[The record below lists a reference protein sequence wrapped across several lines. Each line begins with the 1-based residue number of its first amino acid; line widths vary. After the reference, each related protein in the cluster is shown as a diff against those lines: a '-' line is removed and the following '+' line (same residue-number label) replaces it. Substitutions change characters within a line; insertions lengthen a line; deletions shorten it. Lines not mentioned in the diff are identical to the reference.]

1 MRKPVTTYAGGKG
14 PRQRVW
20 EAIRAQCDAEWT
32 RVQIAALSGID
43 GSTLSSY
50 IQSLEHAGIVK
61 MVRQKP
67 GARKHYRLIND
78 EGVEA
83 PRLRT
88 DGTRCTQGLV
98 QEQMWRTLRM
108 MRGDTNARELAA
120 HASTPR
126 IPVAFGT
133 ANEYLKTLKKAGYLE
148 VTLPGKGGSTQRCA
162 LARYRLIPS
171 CNTGPRPPVICKTR
185 TVYDPNVDKIV
196 WQAPVSDEDAIYG

>member
-1 MRKPVTTYAGGKG
+1 MRKPITTYAGGKG
-14 PRQRVW
+14 PRQRAW
-20 EAIRAQCDAEWT
+20 EAIRAQRDAEWT
-32 RVQIAALSGID
+32 RVQIAGLSGID
-43 GSTLSSY
+43 SSTLASY

-61 MVRQKP
+61 MVRQTP
-67 GARKHYRLIND
+67 GARKHYRLVND

-83 PRLRT
+83 PRLRPN
-88 DGTRCTQGLV
+88 GTRCTRGLA

-108 MRGDTNARELAA
+108 MRADTNARELAA

-126 IPVAFGT
+126 IPVAFGA

-148 VTLPGKGGSTQRCA
+148 VTLHGKGGSAQRCA

-185 TVYDPNVDKIV
+185 TVYDPNVDKII